1 MRQEVLDKAREDPR
15 GTPARILDA
24 AEDVFAAEG
33 YAGASMR
40 DIARRADVPF
50 GALHYHW
57 GSKKQL
63 WEAVFTRL
71 GDRTRDTIMRNL
83 KPGNTAGELIDNL
96 VDSFLDLLI
105 SKPNT
110 VRLAFRM
117 ALERDEMRLLSIR
130 RMFAD
135 LARLGTSVFE
145 RLMPQTTIDPPA
157 AIFVMSAAFMGALAD
172 VDGQEDMLGGSVY
185 TSKSA
190 RERLR
195 AELKRVS
202 RLVFQVAE

>member
-1 MRQEVLDKAREDPR
+1 MRQEVLDKAREHPR

-157 AIFVMSAAFMGALAD
+157 AIFVISAAFMGALAD

-190 RERLR
+190 RECLR

>member
-1 MRQEVLDKAREDPR
+1 MRQEALDKACVVPR
-15 GTPARILDA
+15 GSPARILDA
-24 AEDVFAAEG
+24 AEDVFAEQG
-33 YAGASMR
+33 YGDASTREM
-40 DIARRADVPF
+40 ARRADVPF

-110 VRLAFRM
+110 LRLPFRIPLHRN
-117 ALERDEMRLLSIR
+117 ALRL
-130 RMFAD
+130 
-135 LARLGTSVFE
+135 
-145 RLMPQTTIDPPA
+145 
-157 AIFVMSAAFMGALAD
+157 
-172 VDGQEDMLGGSVY
+172 
-185 TSKSA
+185 
-190 RERLR
+190 
-195 AELKRVS
+195 
-202 RLVFQVAE
+202 

>member
-130 RMFAD
+130 RRSEEHTSELQS
-135 LARLGTSVFE
+135 LA
-145 RLMPQTTIDPPA
+145 
-157 AIFVMSAAFMGALAD
+157 
-172 VDGQEDMLGGSVY
+172 Y
-185 TSKSA
+185 
-190 RERLR
+190 
-195 AELKRVS
+195 
-202 RLVFQVAE
+202 LVCR

>member
-1 MRQEVLDKAREDPR
+1 MRQEVHDKAREDPR

-157 AIFVMSAAFMGALAD
+157 AIFVISAAFMGALAD